1 LKQGFEAFRPRASS
15 SQFTVERYAPT
26 AATSSNPGHH
36 DPTNGYCLLAK
47 CDSYSMATAG
57 RLIAAMPHERL
68 KQSIADLLAKSLGLV
83 PLPHSIFSVWLAG
96 LPARVRTN
104 PYLEGLWTG
113 ACYILLFCGIPWVLF
128 FVAPSHIAK
137 PSWSLF
143 FLQVYGGFWCG
154 WAVTSSIITS
164 SSVSK
169 IIENNIIPELS
180 AETAKKIDQEIARDF
195 GTTRLLCVSWGIAIP
210 GAALAGY
217 LVYHD
222 ASTISKP
229 AIGEV
234 VWWCCGWALLF
245 AAAAKVVN
253 VARFYRLFA
262 AHLADDPGGL
272 YAMDPARSTLVTSIA
287 AVAQRV
293 MLFWF
298 AGAVSIALVIPF
310 DVKDWSSWWASTYYS
325 PAPGLFHSLPAAL
338 LTLDLPHNSF
348 VGIDVLITGFFSIG
362 FGTIVFLRNE
372 AALRQ
377 AVNTVT
383 RSTLRLVE
391 IEVADLSHRLGE
403 LDEANWKRL
412 AELNALHKEVA
423 TAGSYRSIIVSGLSV
438 MVPFVIPLISLFFKN

>member
-1 LKQGFEAFRPRASS
+1 
-15 SQFTVERYAPT
+15 
-26 AATSSNPGHH
+26 
-36 DPTNGYCLLAK
+36 
-47 CDSYSMATAG
+47 
-57 RLIAAMPHERL
+57 MPHERL
-68 KQSIADLLAKSLGLV
+68 KQSIADLLARSLGLV

-113 ACYILLFCGIPWVLF
+113 ACYILLFCGIPWLLF
-128 FVAPSHIAK
+128 FAAPSHIAK
-137 PSWSLF
+137 PSWSLS

-154 WAVTSSIITS
+154 WAVTSCIITS
-164 SSVSK
+164 SSISK

-180 AETAKKIDQEIARDF
+180 AATAKKIDQEIARDF
-195 GTTRLLCVSWGIAIP
+195 GTTRLLCVSWGVAIP

-245 AAAAKVVN
+245 AAAAKCMN

-262 AHLADDPGGL
+262 AHLADDPREL
-272 YAMDPARSTLVTSIA
+272 YAMDPARSTLVISIA
-287 AVAQRV
+287 AVAQRM

-310 DVKDWSSWWASTYYS
+310 AVKDWSSWWASTYYS

-338 LTLDLPHNSF
+338 FTLDLPHNSF
-348 VGIDVLITGFFSIG
+348 VGIDVLVIGFFSIG
-362 FGTIVFLRNE
+362 FGTVVFLRNE

-438 MVPFVIPLISLFFKN
+438 MVPFVIPVISLFFKN

>member
-1 LKQGFEAFRPRASS
+1 MKQRFEAFRPGVSS
-15 SQFTVERYAPT
+15 CRFTVERYAPT
-26 AATSSNPGHH
+26 AATSSNAGHH
-36 DPTNGYCLLAK
+36 DPTNGFCLLAK
-47 CDSYSMATAG
+47 CDSYKAATAG
-57 RLIAAMPHERL
+57 RPVATMPHERL
-68 KQSIADLLAKSLGLV
+68 KQSIGDLLGRSLGLV
-83 PLPHSIFSVWLAG
+83 PLPSSIFSAWLAG
-96 LPARVRTN
+96 QPARVRNN

-113 ACYILLFCGIPWVLF
+113 ACYFLLFCGIPWVLF

-164 SSVSK
+164 SSISK
-169 IIENNIIPELS
+169 IIENDIIPELS
-180 AETAKKIDQEIARDF
+180 AATAKKIDQEIARDF
-195 GTTRLLCVSWGIAIP
+195 GATRLLWVSWGIAIP

-217 LVYHD
+217 LVYQD

-245 AAAAKVVN
+245 AAAAKVMN

-262 AHLADDPGGL
+262 AHLADDPGEL

-293 MLFWF
+293 MLFLF

-338 LTLDLPHNSF
+338 FTLDLPHNSF
-348 VGIDVLITGFFSIG
+348 VGIDVLVIGFFSIG

-391 IEVADLSHRLGE
+391 IEVADLSNRLGE
-403 LDEANWKRL
+403 LDEANWNRL
-412 AELNALHKEVA
+412 TELNALHKEVA
-423 TAGSYRSIIVSGLSV
+423 TTGSYRSIIVSGLSV